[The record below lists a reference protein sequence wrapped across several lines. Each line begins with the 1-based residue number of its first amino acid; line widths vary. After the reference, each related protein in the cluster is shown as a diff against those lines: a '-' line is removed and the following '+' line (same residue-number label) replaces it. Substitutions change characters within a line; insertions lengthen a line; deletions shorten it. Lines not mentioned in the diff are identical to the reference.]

1 MPSSAK
7 RSTPTMTARSKKRTC
22 RLLASCSSSFIMP
35 LPKDARRWMAA
46 RPNWPACAPARRLAS
61 RFEPYVESRL
71 LLRLSM
77 MAFGWIGACA
87 RSVTSPRSLRGEV
100 GNSAKLIFR
109 VRGEARLLH
118 AGDTCRTARAP
129 HPNPLPPKS
138 GERESDRSPLLLNL
152 NSSRCRCDSDSAG
165 NPLAGRR
172 KQLAG
177 EDAGGMKHLLLR
189 QVAEGKL
196 CDEIVRAGLRGHAAH
211 LVADRAGRTG
221 ERTAIFDHCVKIFRN
236 PGVARLGAVLVPEL
250 HEVRIKQRPGPAPEL
265 HRRAI
270 GIGGNHEAVDSQQ
283 RNVIRCIS
291 GRRPFGPIAVGDF
304 ADFCHRPGAHD
315 VDSVL
320 RRPRRALG
328 HRHRV
333 PERRMRKLSGLYLHR
348 HGFEMG
354 VICLEGDL
362 LLPQRLPYFIVS

>member
-7 RSTPTMTARSKKRTC
+7 RSTPTMTARSKKKTC

-46 RPNWPACAPARRLAS
+46 RPNWRACAPARRLAS

-87 RSVTSPRSLRGEV
+87 RSVTSPRPLRGEV
-100 GNSAKLIFR
+100 GNSAKLSFR
-109 VRGEARLLH
+109 VRGEARLFH
-118 AGDTCRTARAP
+118 AGDTCRTARALTP
-129 HPNPLPPKS
+129 TRSPRKAGRGS
-138 GERESDRSPLLLNL
+138 SDRSPLLLNL

-177 EDAGGMKHLLLR
+177 EDAGGMKHLLVR

-196 CDEIVRAGLRGHAAH
+196 CDEIGRAGLSGHAAH
-211 LVADRAGRTG
+211 LVADRTGRAG
-221 ERTAIFDHCVKIFRN
+221 ERAAVFDHRVKIFGN

-250 HEVRIKQRPGPAPEL
+250 HEVRIEQRPGPASEF

-283 RNVIRCIS
+283 RNILRRIY
-291 GRRPFGPIAVGDF
+291 GRRPFGAIAIGDL

-320 RRPRRALG
+320 RRPCRALG
-328 HRHRV
+328 PRHRV
-333 PERRMRKLSGLYLHR
+333 PERRTRKLCGAS
-348 HGFEMG
+348 
-354 VICLEGDL
+354 
-362 LLPQRLPYFIVS
+362 LPRSVFATHVFAF